1 MRREVN
7 VKEQS
12 EKKND
17 VEDTEKAKGIQK
29 KEGERGWIKEQEC
42 RAADAMLLSACVNPA
57 QFLNSVSIRQ
67 HVISSALLCLD
78 PAVDGAVRGHVMKGR
93 CPLRFFNATSLTYP
107 YVRAHQHNA
116 GLNSTVSLMIMFA
129 V

>member
-1 MRREVN
+1 MSKSRARR
-7 VKEQS
+7 KMMLKTL
-12 EKKND
+12 KKQR
-17 VEDTEKAKGIQK
+17 VYKKK
-29 KEGERGWIKEQEC
+29 KEGKRGWIKEQEC

-116 GLNSTVSLMIMFA
+116 GLNNTVSLMIMFA

>member
-1 MRREVN
+1 MSKSRARR
-7 VKEQS
+7 KMMLKTL
-12 EKKND
+12 KKQR
-17 VEDTEKAKGIQK
+17 VYKKKK

-93 CPLRFFNATSLTYP
+93 CPLRFF
-107 YVRAHQHNA
+107 
-116 GLNSTVSLMIMFA
+116 
-129 V
+129 